1 MKPETLQLDT
11 DLPYGL
17 VAITFRLPGSDSPDY
32 AAAQI
37 LSDVLSSQ
45 RGQLYGLVPEGKALF
60 AAFEYDSLPKAGLG
74 YAIAGFPAGG
84 DATNLLGQV
93 RDILAAEVTNGV
105 MADLV
110 EAAKRREIASAE
122 LQKNS
127 VSGLASA
134 WSEAV
139 AIEGRQ
145 SPDDD
150 IAAIRQVTVA
160 DVNRVAQQYLD
171 FDHAI
176 TAILTP
182 QPSGK
187 PISSKSFGGKES
199 FAASKAT
206 GVKLP
211 VWARKITEQIDI
223 PPSTLNPGG
232 HQSAQRHHG

>member
-1 MKPETLQLDT
+1 MNRCSRRRCEQDT

-17 VAITFRLPGSDSPDY
+17 VAITFRFPGSDSPDY

-37 LSDVLSSQ
+37 LSDVFSSQ
-45 RGQLYGLVPEGKALF
+45 RGKLYGLVPEGKALF
-60 AAFEYDSLPKAGLG
+60 ASFEYDDLPKAGLG
-74 YAIAGFPAGG
+74 YAVAEFPAGG
-84 DATNLLGQV
+84 DSTDLLEQV

-134 WSEAV
+134 WSQAV

-150 IAAIRQVTVA
+150 VTPSGRSPSPTSIAWRSNIW
-160 DVNRVAQQYLD
+160 
-171 FDHAI
+171 
-176 TAILTP
+176 ILTTPSSPFSRRNPPANPFP
-182 QPSGK
+182 QRALAARNRSLPRK
-187 PISSKSFGGKES
+187 PRVSNCPDGREK
-199 FAASKAT
+199 
-206 GVKLP
+206 
-211 VWARKITEQIDI
+211 
-223 PPSTLNPGG
+223 
-232 HQSAQRHHG
+232 